1 MRDSVCLRNPTMY
14 GQVELPCGFACD
26 VAGHTGITGSV
37 IELSLV
43 DL

>member
-1 MRDSVCLRNPTMY
+1 MY
-14 GQVELPCGFACD
+14 GQVELSCGFACD
-26 VAGHTGITGSV
+26 VAGHTGVPGSV

>member
-1 MRDSVCLRNPTMY
+1 MCDSLCRGSPTMY
-14 GQVELPCGFACD
+14 GQVELSCGFACD
-26 VAGHTGITGSV
+26 VAGHTGIPGSV